1 MLLDRVSCINEMA
14 AMASHSQGGKFTAW
28 LLLCFSHLGDHTA
41 HAQPLSPH
49 SFLEHRGGEIGKS
62 GLTGL
67 YLGLNA
73 CCLFLPYPTAAPDRD
88 PMDGIRAKK
97 TGRCPTTIVL
107 IMSLRNRTL
116 RVIWEALLLSA
127 RFPHPQHPKRDHL
140 TPAYLLP
147 VTDSSLS
154 WRINLKPK
162 TSLAQWTAFPSEL
175 AE

>member
-1 MLLDRVSCINEMA
+1 MSRLQWHHTLKVASSQLGSCFVFP
-14 AMASHSQGGKFTAW
+14 SWG
-28 LLLCFSHLGDHTA
+28 
-41 HAQPLSPH
+41 PH
-49 SFLEHRGGEIGKS
+49 STCSTPLPSLLPPAWRRRNRQKWSHWLISWLECLLSLSSIPNCSPWSRPNGWDTGQEDRAVSHHRS
-62 GLTGL
+62 
-67 YLGLNA
+67 
-73 CCLFLPYPTAAPDRD
+73 P
-88 PMDGIRAKK
+88 
-97 TGRCPTTIVL
+97 